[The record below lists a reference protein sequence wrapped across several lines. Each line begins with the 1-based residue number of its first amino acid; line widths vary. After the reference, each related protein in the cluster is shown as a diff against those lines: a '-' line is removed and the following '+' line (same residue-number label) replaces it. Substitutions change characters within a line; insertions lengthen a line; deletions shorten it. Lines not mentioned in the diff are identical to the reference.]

1 MALRGGHLCHWC
13 SSGGNWCLNRVF
25 QRQRAELWCEK
36 CFMTPFWR
44 NRDLSRLPLQ
54 ESHKCVRGCK
64 KRFREAVRVQVLFC
78 FILLRGVVTLLSVAG
93 LVAQAWVF
101 ELRSPVFQAE
111 VHHSPKWLWHWD
123 VSTPHPNEPI
133 SYVLEAWEQT
143 AIA

>member
-1 MALRGGHLCHWC
+1 MALRKGHLCHWC

-36 CFMTPFWR
+36 CFMIPFWR

-54 ESHKCVRGCK
+54 ESHKCVRLQKKVQEGCQSAG
-64 KRFREAVRVQVLFC
+64 FVL

-93 LVAQAWVF
+93 LVAQTWVF
-101 ELRSPVFQAE
+101 ELRSPVFLAE
-111 VHHSPKWLWHWD
+111 VHHSSKWHWHWD
-123 VSTPHPNEPI
+123 ISTPHPNEPI

-143 AIA
+143 AVA